1 MTLSLCMIVK
11 NEEDVLARALSNA
24 RIFADEIIVVDTGSD
39 DGTKKIARELAD
51 KVYDFEWND
60 DFSAARNFA
69 FSKATM
75 DYRMWLDADD
85 IVPLPSAR
93 AINRLMKK
101 LDPDVDIVML
111 PYILETESNGKPK
124 FSYYRERIMKNN
136 ADFVF
141 RGAVH
146 EAVALSG
153 AVLKKSIAVYHAK
166 PSGRSSGTRNLDIY
180 RKMLAKGRALSAR
193 ERYYYARELYY
204 NGETSSAATEF
215 EKFIDDPDGFYV
227 NKIDACVM
235 LSRCCVKNGD
245 RKGAYFALY
254 NSFMY
259 DVPRGEAACELALLY
274 FADGRYELAAYWFER
289 AAAAKPDLNS
299 GAFVDVDY
307 YGFLPYVWLSV
318 CYDKLGKQRTAYFYH
333 CRARKLRPD
342 HPSVV
347 ANQKYFE
354 GLGYR

>member
-11 NEEDVLARALSNA
+11 NEESVLARALSNA
-24 RIFADEIIVVDTGSD
+24 RVFADEIIVVDTGST
-39 DGTKKIARELAD
+39 DGTKQIARELAD
-51 KVYDFEWND
+51 KVYDYEWND

-85 IVPLPSAR
+85 IVPLTSAR
-93 AINRLMKK
+93 AIARLMKK
-101 LDPDVDIVML
+101 LDPAVDIVML
-111 PYILETESNGKPK
+111 PYVLEVENSGKPK
-124 FSYYRERIMKNN
+124 FSYYRERILKKREGL
-136 ADFVF
+136 VF
-141 RGAVH
+141 CGAVH
-146 EAVALSG
+146 EAVALDG
-153 AVLKKSIAVYHAK
+153 VVLKKQIAIHHAK
-166 PSGRSSGTRNLDIY
+166 PSGRSSGSRNLDIY
-180 RKMLAKGRALSAR
+180 RKLMAKGRVFSPR

-204 NGETSSAATEF
+204 NGELETASREF
-215 EKFIDDPDGFYV
+215 EKFIDDPDGYYV

-235 LSRCCVKNGD
+235 LSRCREKAGD
-245 RKGAYFALY
+245 RKGAYFSLY
-254 NSFMY
+254 NSFMFG
-259 DVPRGEAACELALLY
+259 VPCGEAACELALLY

-318 CYDKLGKQRTAYFYH
+318 CYDKLGKTRTAYFYH
-333 CRARKLRPD
+333 CRAKKLRPD
-342 HPSVV
+342 HPSVL

-354 GLGYR
+354 GLGF